1 MNKSVYLGLSIFEI
15 SKTLDH
21 IKPRYQN
28 DAKLCYMG
36 TDSFMINIKTEDFYE
51 DISNDF
57 ETGLI
62 HRIMKSIDHCL
73 QDNKKVIVL
82 MKDELG
88 GKIMTEFVALR
99 AKTYSDLTDD
109 DTQVK
114 KAKGTKK
121 CVIKK

>member
-57 ETGLI
+57 EKGLI

-73 QDNKKVIVL
+73 Q
-82 MKDELG
+82 E
-88 GKIMTEFVALR
+88 R
-99 AKTYSDLTDD
+99 
-109 DTQVK
+109 
-114 KAKGTKK
+114 
-121 CVIKK
+121 IKK